1 MKKLLKL
8 AMIIMA
14 MTCGSSV
21 VVAENT
27 SDTTHYHGIQ
37 VQDLKIERID
47 DSLHFNMNIDLSHLD
62 IATTELAV
70 LTPYITNTEDSTM
83 FNAIGVYGRNRMIY
97 YQRFPELNPIHR
109 DCEALEY
116 KEKERPDSIAYHVA
130 IAFEEWMEKFSMK
143 IYYATYGCC
152 GEATYDKYLTLAEF
166 PLEPYEPEFI
176 YIRPTAEVIKTRA
189 LNGTA
194 FVDFPVSKTAIY
206 PEYRNNVV
214 ELAKITSSI
223 DSVKADPDITI
234 ISLSIKGFASPE
246 SPYSNNT
253 RLAKGRTNSLKKYV
267 ENLYHFGEGFI
278 KTSYEPENWEGLEA
292 YVEAS
297 ELPHKTEILE
307 AIRSDREPDAKE
319 RYIKNNW
326 NEDYKYLLNNCYPAL
341 RRTDYTIGYVIREYS
356 TPEEI
361 EKIMNSAPQKLSMEE
376 FYVLAQT
383 YDPDSEEH
391 LNLWELAVKMYPE
404 DSIANLNAANVA
416 MIKKDYE
423 KAIQHLDKAGQ
434 EPVVKYLRG
443 VVEVL
448 REDYKAARPY
458 LEEAAANGVEE
469 AQTTLDNMINHWTVI
484 VSPEEMIEIYTTNN
498 KN

>member
-8 AMIIMA
+8 AMIIIA
-14 MTCGSSV
+14 MTCCSSV
-21 VVAENT
+21 VIAENT
-27 SDTTHYHGIQ
+27 TDTTSFHGIQ

-47 DSLHFNMNIDLSHLD
+47 DSLYLNLNIDMSHLD

-70 LTPYITNTEDSTM
+70 LTPYIINTEDSTL

-109 DCEALEY
+109 ECEALEY
-116 KEKERPDSIAYHVA
+116 KEKERPDSLAYQNALV
-130 IAFEEWMEKFSMK
+130 FEEWMEEFDLK
-143 IYYATYGCC
+143 IHYAIYGCC
-152 GEATYDKYLTLAEF
+152 GEALYEDYLTLASF
-166 PLEPYEPEFI
+166 PLEPYKPEFI
-176 YIRPTAEVIKTRA
+176 YIRPTAEVVKSRA
-189 LNGTA
+189 LNGSA
-194 FVDFPVSKTAIY
+194 FVDFPVSKTEIY
-206 PEYRNNVV
+206 PDYRNNKI
-214 ELAKITSSI
+214 ELAKITGSI

-292 YVEAS
+292 FVEAS
-297 ELPHKTEILE
+297 EISHKTEILE

-326 NEDYKYLLNNCYPAL
+326 NAEYKYLLNNCYPAL

-361 EKIMNSAPQKLSMEE
+361 EKIMKSAPQKLSLEE
-376 FYVLAQT
+376 FYVLTQT
-383 YDPDSEEH
+383 YAPDSEEH
-391 LNLWELAVKMYPE
+391 LNLWEVAVKMYPE

-423 KAIQHLDKAGQ
+423 RAIQHLEKAGQ

-469 AQTTLDNMINHWTVI
+469 AQETLDNMIRHWTVI
-484 VSPEEMIEIYTTNN
+484 VDNDEILKTYKENQ
-498 KN
+498 K

>member
-1 MKKLLKL
+1 
-8 AMIIMA
+8 
-14 MTCGSSV
+14 MTYCSSV
-21 VVAENT
+21 VIAENT
-27 SDTTHYHGIQ
+27 TDTTSFHGIQ
-37 VQDLKIERID
+37 VQDLKIERIY
-47 DSLHFNMNIDLSHLD
+47 DSIYFNMNIDLSHLD

-70 LTPYITNTEDSTM
+70 LTPYIINTEDSTM

-109 DCEALEY
+109 ECEALEY
-116 KEKERPDSIAYHVA
+116 KEKERPDSIAYQTT
-130 IAFEEWMEKFSMK
+130 IAFEEWMEEFDLK
-143 IYYATYGCC
+143 IHYAIYGCC
-152 GEATYDKYLTLAEF
+152 GEALYEEYLTPASF
-166 PLEPYEPEFI
+166 PLEPYKPEFI
-176 YIRPTAEVIKTRA
+176 YIRPTAEVVKTRA

-194 FVDFPVSKTAIY
+194 YVDFPVSKTKIY
-206 PEYRNNVV
+206 PDYRNNKV
-214 ELAKITSSI
+214 ELAKITGSI
-223 DSVKADPDITI
+223 DSVKADTDITI
-234 ISLSIKGFASPE
+234 ISLAIKGFASPE

-253 RLAKGRTNSLKKYV
+253 RLAKGRTNSLKEYV

-292 YVEAS
+292 FVEAS
-297 ELPHKTEILE
+297 EISHKTEILE

-326 NEDYKYLLNNCYPAL
+326 NAEYKYLLNNCYPAL

-361 EKIMNSAPQKLSMEE
+361 EQIMNSAPQKLSMEE

-383 YDPDSEEH
+383 YDPNSEEH

-423 KAIQHLDKAGQ
+423 RAIQHLEKAGQ
-434 EPVVKYLRG
+434 EPVVTYLRG

-458 LEEAAANGVEE
+458 LEEAASQGIEE
-469 AQTTLDNMINHWTVI
+469 AQETLDNMIRHWTVI
-484 VSPEEMIEIYTTNN
+484 VTPEEMIEIYTTN
-498 KN
+498 KNSLNQ

>member
-1 MKKLLKL
+1 M
-8 AMIIMA
+8 
-14 MTCGSSV
+14 
-21 VVAENT
+21 
-27 SDTTHYHGIQ
+27 
-37 VQDLKIERID
+37 
-47 DSLHFNMNIDLSHLD
+47 
-62 IATTELAV
+62 
-70 LTPYITNTEDSTM
+70 
-83 FNAIGVYGRNRMIY
+83 
-97 YQRFPELNPIHR
+97 
-109 DCEALEY
+109 
-116 KEKERPDSIAYHVA
+116 
-130 IAFEEWMEKFSMK
+130 
-143 IYYATYGCC
+143 
-152 GEATYDKYLTLAEF
+152 
-166 PLEPYEPEFI
+166 
-176 YIRPTAEVIKTRA
+176 
-189 LNGTA
+189 
-194 FVDFPVSKTAIY
+194 
-206 PEYRNNVV
+206 
-214 ELAKITSSI
+214 
-223 DSVKADPDITI
+223 KADPDITI

-292 YVEAS
+292 FVEAS
-297 ELPHKTEILE
+297 EISHKTEILE
-307 AIRSDREPDAKE
+307 AIRSDREPDNKE
-319 RYIKNNW
+319 WYIKNNW
-326 NEDYKYLLNNCYPAL
+326 KEEYKYLLKNCYPAL

-361 EKIMNSAPQKLSMEE
+361 EQIMKSAPQKLSLEE

-383 YDPDSEEH
+383 YAPDSEEH
-391 LNLWELAVKMYPE
+391 LNLWEVAVKMYPE

-469 AQTTLDNMINHWTVI
+469 AQETLDNMIRHWTVI
-484 VSPEEMIEIYTTNN
+484 VDNDEILKTYKENQ
-498 KN
+498 K